1 MTTDQPPHSPPGTAA
16 DAASFAPAT
25 APATA
30 ADPCPPRACRRSSG
44 EYRLVDEH
52 GDPVTVGDG
61 RGFVRVAVYQDYV
74 VYYAVGRIIGITPGV
89 LTLVP
94 NPTWARWI
102 ARYNDPDANL
112 HRSVGFTLDDT
123 GNILVKMAAVS
134 RTAPSADEI
143 HEAMQALK

>member
-1 MTTDQPPHSPPGTAA
+1 M
-16 DAASFAPAT
+16 
-25 APATA
+25 
-30 ADPCPPRACRRSSG
+30 
-44 EYRLVDEH
+44 
-52 GDPVTVGDG
+52 
-61 RGFVRVAVYQDYV
+61 AVYQDYV
-74 VYYAVGRIIGITPGV
+74 VYYAVGRIVGITPGV

-102 ARYNDPDANL
+102 ARYNDPNAHL

-143 HEAMQALK
+143 QEAIQEALEIDM